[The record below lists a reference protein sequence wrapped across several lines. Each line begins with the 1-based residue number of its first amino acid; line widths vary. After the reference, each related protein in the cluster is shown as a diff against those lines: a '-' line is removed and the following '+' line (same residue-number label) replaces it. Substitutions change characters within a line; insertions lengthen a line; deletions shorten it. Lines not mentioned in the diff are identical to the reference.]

1 MNNKVLHQ
9 SLIDIEQNLK
19 QLDSARSQVQTV
31 SEMSERLITHI
42 KQLVISVSALH
53 AEFSSEK
60 KSVQSILTTSLS
72 DFKNELD
79 KGGSG
84 VLKKANDLNDS
95 FVGSISA
102 LQNEFIKEKSSIH
115 NNITASLNEFK
126 NELEKGSLEVVNKAS
141 DLNDNLVKSI
151 NRSQYEFEN
160 EVISTQNK
168 LNALLTD
175 FKKNLDIGISEVL
188 NKSNDI
194 YNKQELVIDGTL
206 KKISEFEYRLIEVQK
221 SIQDFDLEKELSVV
235 RTDIREISNILE
247 VKIND
252 ISIQMN
258 QLLIQQKSDQSL
270 FLLSNK
276 KTRLLIIIGFLILI
290 ATTLFDKIWQF

>member
-194 YNKQELVIDGTL
+194 YNKQELLIDGTL